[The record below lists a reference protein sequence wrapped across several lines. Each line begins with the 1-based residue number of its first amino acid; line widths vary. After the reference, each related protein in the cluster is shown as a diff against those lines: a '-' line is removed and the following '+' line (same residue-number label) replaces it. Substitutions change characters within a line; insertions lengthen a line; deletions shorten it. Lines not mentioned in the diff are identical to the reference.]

1 MNHGRESEI
10 LGVPAHISDFP
21 APEIPRAFPSTNNA
35 QTLNPQRSE
44 VEISSP
50 RERLERRGARCL
62 CDDELLAV
70 LLELSSPAKKSSPEE
85 DARRVLNS
93 ADGSFFQLSRWEI
106 SDFASL
112 GLTWR
117 RACALTAAFEL
128 GRRIEE
134 RTEFS
139 APIHDAADVFRFF
152 ERKSLPLDREKCW
165 VLCTDAKN
173 RVVRFEEI
181 SAGTANSAAF
191 HPRDFLRPAVRANAN
206 GILLVHNHPSGDSSP
221 SANDIRITKTLAEAC
236 RIFEI
241 RLLDHVVVGR
251 RNIPPHV
258 RGFFSFADSGLL

>member
-1 MNHGRESEI
+1 MPSFPRERSS
-10 LGVPAHISDFP
+10 ANYRKNK
-21 APEIPRAFPSTNNA
+21 ARRAANNA
-35 QTLNPQRSE
+35 RTLNPQNSNG
-44 VEISSP
+44 EISSP

-70 LLELSSPAKKSSPEE
+70 LLELSSPAKNSSPEA
-85 DARRVLNS
+85 DARRVLDS

-106 SDFASL
+106 SDFSAL

-139 APIHDAADVFRFF
+139 APIRDAADVFRFF
-152 ERKSLPLDREKCW
+152 ERKALPLDREKCW

-173 RVVRFEEI
+173 RIIRFEEI

-221 SANDIRITKTLAEAC
+221 SANDIRITKTLADAC

-241 RLLDHVVVGR
+241 RLLDHVVIGR
-251 RNIPPHV
+251 RNIPPHT
-258 RGFFSFADSGLL
+258 RGFFSFVDAGLI